1 MFLTLPV
8 SLLVRAVRA
17 EDDEAGLGGG
27 VLRPVQERLVV
38 GLIKEKAKKILDKI
52 YDHLIYISKNL

>member
-27 VLRPVQERLVV
+27 VLRPVQQRLVV
-38 GLIKEKAKKILDKI
+38 SLKKEKAKKLFDKI
-52 YDHLIYISKNL
+52 YDHLI